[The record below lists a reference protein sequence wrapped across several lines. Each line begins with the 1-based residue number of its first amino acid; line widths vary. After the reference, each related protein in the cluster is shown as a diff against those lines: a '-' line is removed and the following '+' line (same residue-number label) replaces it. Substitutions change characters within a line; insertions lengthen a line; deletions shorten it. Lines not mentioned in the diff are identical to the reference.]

1 MWVFEN
7 CRFNWGLTVRKKSDR
22 ILELLYNRTLF
33 KEERN
38 RARTVTKGIEGFGS
52 FHVRTT
58 DTEQTV
64 LQDSSSSLRAFD
76 KCNSQFNE
84 HGNEEHTFPTTF
96 NKRTKQG
103 KLEEHNKYENEEM
116 EGLISWD
123 NKFSKVGNDSSSP
136 RTSFKENM
144 APKMAIMEDFED
156 DWGDSVDNRNR
167 NSRNSRISAAISRND
182 EQHPFNLTDHH
193 MASVSL
199 LSTTDRILQAC

>member
-1 MWVFEN
+1 M
-7 CRFNWGLTVRKKSDR
+7 TVRKKSDR
-22 ILELLYNRTLF
+22 ILQLLYNRALL

-38 RARTVTKGIEGFGS
+38 RARSVTKGIEGFGS

-58 DTEQTV
+58 DSEQTV
-64 LQDSSSSLRAFD
+64 LQDSSSSLLAFD

-84 HGNEEHTFPTTF
+84 HGNQEHIFPTTL
-96 NKRTKQG
+96 NNRRKHG
-103 KLEEHNKYENEEM
+103 KLEEQNKYENEEM

-144 APKMAIMEDFED
+144 APKMAIMEDFDD
-156 DWGDSVDNRNR
+156 DWGDSIDNRNR
-167 NSRNSRISAAISRND
+167 NSRNSMND
-182 EQHPFNLTDHH
+182 EQHPFNRTEHH